1 MSEKSRA
8 EKLTEEMFLNGPY
21 NCAQTAFCAFAN
33 KLGIDESTALRVSAA
48 FGGGVAR
55 NGELCGAVTGALMAI
70 GANYARPANGEPPS
84 KEAVYGAANEFI
96 NEFKRLHGSIICR
109 ELLEADISTPEGKEK
124 AAQTDSHR
132 KICPRFVSSAID
144 IAEKLI

>member
-1 MSEKSRA
+1 M
-8 EKLTEEMFLNGPY
+8 TEAMFINGPY
-21 NCAQTAFCAFAN
+21 NCAQTAFCAFAD
-33 KLGIDESTALRVSAA
+33 KLGIDQPTALRVSAA

-70 GANYARPANGEPPS
+70 GAKYAQTIDGQPPS
-84 KEAVYGAANEFI
+84 KETIYSAANEFI

-124 AAQTDSHR
+124 LAQIDAHR
-132 KICPRFVSSAID
+132 KICPRFVASAIE
-144 IAEKLI
+144 IAEKLT